1 MALRGVCVVELAGLA
16 PGPFC
21 GMILADFGAQVV
33 RVDRPGAGGDVS
45 RLSRGKRSLVV
56 DLKRPRGV
64 TVVRRLCARAD
75 VVLEPF
81 RRGVME
87 KLQLGPEIL
96 LKENPKLIYAR
107 LSGFGHSGRFSTVA
121 GHDINYLALSG
132 RRNSIPKFFSVENA
146 THRTVGTTSRRELTR
161 WWSTFLH
168 NLQDGR
174 WGVHGCWS
182 TRTPVL

>member
-45 RLSRGKRSLVV
+45 HLSRGKRSLVV

-81 RRGVME
+81 RRGE
-87 KLQLGPEIL
+87 HRPLR
-96 LKENPKLIYAR
+96 AR
-107 LSGFGHSGRFSTVA
+107 DSA
-121 GHDINYLALSG
+121 GLG
-132 RRNSIPKFFSVENA
+132 RREGAERFEAKD
-146 THRTVGTTSRRELTR
+146 TSLPCCHTNPSRPCLSRPFCRKPTK
-161 WWSTFLH
+161 
-168 NLQDGR
+168 
-174 WGVHGCWS
+174 
-182 TRTPVL
+182 